1 MRKILSS
8 LIIMVILASA
18 FCRFS
23 FAPSRSFGSDPSTW
37 IVDDDGPADFSTIQE
52 AINGA
57 SDGDTIYVRAG
68 VYYEH
73 LSLIKEN
80 ISLVGENPHTTI
92 IDGNGT
98 GSCISVTRRRV
109 TIGGFTVQN
118 SAYGVK
124 LGPAGSWSHDNIK
137 MYN

>member
-52 AINGA
+52 AINA
-57 SDGDTIYVRAG
+57 ADDGDTVFVRNG
-68 VYYEH
+68 TYYEH
-73 LSLIKEN
+73 IVINKTISLI
-80 ISLVGENPHTTI
+80 GENPEDTI
-92 IDGNGT
+92 IDAEHIGT
-98 GSCISVTRRRV
+98 AVLISR
-109 TIGGFTVQN
+109 
-118 SAYGVK
+118 
-124 LGPAGSWSHDNIK
+124 
-137 MYN
+137 